1 MGEQARRDWV
11 SCAVPQNGA
20 SFACVITS
28 SVEIAS
34 QPSLGVAFERVEKR
48 YGGLL
53 ALCRVSLR
61 IEPGEFVSLFGPNG
75 SGKTTLLRM
84 AALLVRPS
92 AGSVAH
98 PGGEG
103 LAMEDVRRQIGL
115 VGHKTLVYDELT
127 ARENLAFF
135 ARLYGLD
142 HAEERIA
149 QVLDSVGLGKR
160 AGDAAG
166 TFSRGMRQRLAIARA
181 LITGPRLLLFDEP
194 ATGLDRQGR
203 DWLEATLDG
212 LHRAGATLVV
222 STHDETF
229 SAISGRSVWLQAGRV
244 VGDTA
249 GQASPAAPV
258 EPEVRGGR

>member
-1 MGEQARRDWV
+1 ME
-11 SCAVPQNGA
+11 
-20 SFACVITS
+20 F
-28 SVEIAS
+28 AS
-34 QPSLGVAFERVEKR
+34 QSSLGVAFERVEKR

-61 IEPGEFVSLFGPNG
+61 IEPGEFVTLFGPNG

-92 AGSVAH
+92 AGSVEH
-98 PGGEG
+98 PGAEG
-103 LAMEDVRRQIGL
+103 LALEDVRRQIGL
-115 VGHKTLVYDELT
+115 VGHKALVYDELT
-127 ARENLAFF
+127 AQENLNFF
-135 ARLYGLD
+135 AQLYGIRNPG
-142 HAEERIA
+142 ERIA
-149 QVLDSVGLGKR
+149 QVLDSVGLAKR
-160 AGDAAG
+160 AGDAAV

-181 LITGPRLLLFDEP
+181 LITEPRLLLFDEP

-203 DWLEATLDG
+203 DWLESTLDG

-249 GQASPAAPV
+249 AQGSPASPVA
-258 EPEVRGGR
+258 PEVRGGR